1 MAIKKILKIAQYEK
15 FLRTP
20 SEPVKKINRE
30 IKQII
35 EDLKDTMA
43 DPSIPALG
51 LAAPQIGS
59 HKRIFGVYIGYFDR
73 AENDP
78 QPPIATIFINPVI
91 VDHPAEPEVD
101 AEACLSI
108 PNMSGNVP
116 RPLKIV
122 LRYMDERGA
131 TVERVFTGSDARAIQ
146 HELDH
151 LDGILFLDRLT
162 SPNELFVHVR
172 DENGE
177 TTLVPYPEVMS
188 HMARPAKPGTVPL
201 PLSR

>member
-1 MAIKKILKIAQYEK
+1 MAVKKILKIAQYEK

-20 SEPVKKINRE
+20 SDPVKKINRE

-59 HKRIFGVYIGYFDR
+59 HKRVFGVYIGYFDR

-78 QPPIATIFINPVI
+78 NPPIATIFINPV
-91 VDHPAEPEVD
+91 VVASPAEPEVD
-101 AEACLSI
+101 SEACLSI

-116 RPLKIV
+116 RPLNITV
-122 LRYMDERGA
+122 RYMDEQGA
-131 TVERVFTGSDARAIQ
+131 TVERTFTGPDARAFQ

-151 LDGILFLDRLT
+151 LNGILFLDRLT

-172 DENGE
+172 DANGE
-177 TTLVPYPEVMS
+177 TTLVPYPEVMA
-188 HMARPAKPGTVPL
+188 HMARTAKPGTVPS
-201 PLSR
+201 PLSQ